1 LTGVF
6 DSIFDDTFFTG
17 TVEDLAV
24 LGGGTVVFL
33 VVTETGG
40 LVIGVVEDPLVATVV
55 VGGAVVVLIGVV
67 LGLFGVVVALIGAV
81 LGLFGVVTVLTGVV
95 ETGVFFTGT
104 DDLGVSAFLD
114 NCRMFSNSFLIAST
128 SCLIEANSFSN
139 AVLFIISQI

>member
-6 DSIFDDTFFTG
+6 DSIFDDTFLTG

-24 LGGGTVVFL
+24 LGGIVVFL

-40 LVIGVVEDPLVATVV
+40 LVIGVVEDPLVATGVI
-55 VGGAVVVLIGVV
+55 GGAVVVLIGVV

-81 LGLFGVVTVLTGVV
+81 LGLFGVVTVLIGVV

-104 DDLGVSAFLD
+104 DGLGVSAFWIIVE
-114 NCRMFSNSFLIAST
+114 CFLIP
-128 SCLIEANSFSN
+128 F
-139 AVLFIISQI
+139 